1 MDQFPVLKIFFLTF
15 PAGNFAENGQIL
27 YPVLNIFRP
36 EKSQWISNS
45 YSNIY
50 LQIAEIVFEHLH
62 ESINQFLSIILSIF
76 INAIQVCDLL

>member
-1 MDQFPVLKIFFLTF
+1 MAKFCTLYLIYFVLRKV
-15 PAGNFAENGQIL
+15 NGYQIL
-27 YPVLNIFRP
+27 TIY
-36 EKSQWISNS
+36 
-45 YSNIY
+45 IY